1 MNAHALGNAG
11 ASEAGERYTSNATL
25 AQIAARLRDAEH
37 VAILTHSKPDGDA
50 VGSSLALARALGRL
64 NITAR
69 PIFLPPWS
77 PRMDAIVGDTPIIKE
92 AHGTWRR
99 EDLAEVDCVAVVD
112 TGSWTQLADARAWL
126 EPRRE
131 STVVIDHHAHGDP
144 GLSALRHVDT
154 SAAAAAQLVAEL
166 CRLLL
171 GAPRCGALPLEVA
184 EPLYLGL
191 ATDTG
196 WFRHSNVTSDVMR
209 LAADLIDA
217 GVDQNRLYRLI
228 EQSDS
233 SKRLLL
239 IQRALTSLQLFS
251 NDRIAIIS
259 VTAADIAACEA
270 SQDEL
275 GGLTDLPQSVGS
287 VRAVAVLTELEP
299 RLVKVSLRSKA
310 VEPPEQAVDV
320 NAIAKTF
327 GGGGHVHAAGAKLKM
342 TLTEARELVT
352 AALKD
357 ALP

>member
-1 MNAHALGNAG
+1 MTPQAMNQAG
-11 ASEAGERYTSNATL
+11 ARPAGEAYVSNATL
-25 AQIAARLRDAEH
+25 AQIAARLRDAQH

-50 VGSSLALARALGRL
+50 VGSSLALARSLARLG
-64 NITAR
+64 ITAR

-77 PRMDAIVGDTPIIKE
+77 PRMDPIVGDTPVIQE
-92 AHGTWRR
+92 AHGVWKR
-99 EDLAEVDCVAVVD
+99 EDLAEVDCVAIVD
-112 TGSWTQLADARAWL
+112 TGSWTQVADARAWL
-126 EPRRE
+126 EPRRDRI
-131 STVVIDHHAHGDP
+131 VVVDHHAHGDP
-144 GLSALRHVDT
+144 DLSALRHVDT
-154 SAAAAAQLVAEL
+154 RAAAAAQLVAEV
-166 CRLLL
+166 CRQLL
-171 GAPRCGALPLEVA
+171 GASGCSALPLEVA

-228 EQSDS
+228 EQNDS
-233 SKRLLL
+233 PRRLLL
-239 IQRALTSLQLFS
+239 VQRALSTLQLLS

-270 SQDEL
+270 GQDEL
-275 GGLTDLPQSVGS
+275 GGLTDLPQSVGT

-299 RLVKVSLRSKA
+299 QLVKVSLRSKA

-320 NAIAKTF
+320 NAIAKTL
-327 GGGGHVHAAGAKLKM
+327 GGGGHVHAAGAKLK
-342 TLTEARELVT
+342 LSLADARERVT
-352 AALKD
+352 AALKE